1 MALLYMSRRKD
12 GPLWR
17 ECLAPGIPD
26 LDFRIHPHIGDA
38 EAIDAVLVWN
48 FPLDDLAHLPGL
60 RLVMS
65 LGAGVDHV
73 VGASHLVPEGVIL
86 TRIVDPA
93 MTSQMTEW
101 CLMAMLNHLRKWDGY
116 RALHRER
123 RYEELDVPLARDVT
137 VGILGLGVL
146 GGDCARVMA
155 AMGYRVRGWSRTP
168 RSLDGVA
175 CSHGR
180 DALESFLRP
189 CDVVICLLPL
199 TGQTEGIL
207 DARTF
212 SWMKRGSFL
221 INAARGGP
229 VVEDDLVSAI
239 DRNLI
244 SGAVLDVQRQEPM
257 PDDHPFWYHPKILTF
272 PHVAAFTVPDSSAP
286 QITENYRR
294 FIAGEPLLNVVKFE
308 RGY

>member
-17 ECLAPGIPD
+17 ECLAPLIPD

-101 CLMAMLNHLRKWDGY
+101 CLNGDAQPSAQVGRIP
-116 RALHRER
+116 RASPGTPIRGTR
-123 RYEELDVPLARDVT
+123 R
-137 VGILGLGVL
+137 
-146 GGDCARVMA
+146 A
-155 AMGYRVRGWSRTP
+155 AAS
-168 RSLDGVA
+168 
-175 CSHGR
+175 
-180 DALESFLRP
+180 
-189 CDVVICLLPL
+189 
-199 TGQTEGIL
+199 
-207 DARTF
+207 
-212 SWMKRGSFL
+212 
-221 INAARGGP
+221 
-229 VVEDDLVSAI
+229 
-239 DRNLI
+239 
-244 SGAVLDVQRQEPM
+244 
-257 PDDHPFWYHPKILTF
+257 
-272 PHVAAFTVPDSSAP
+272 
-286 QITENYRR
+286 
-294 FIAGEPLLNVVKFE
+294 
-308 RGY
+308 